1 MYKRGRI
8 YFKGTDRIKDMK
20 VSEIGLSSIRLEEKS
35 MEVDVQHPTKNF
47 KSRRSSLENNDN
59 AKKSAQQITNL

>member
-8 YFKGTDRIKDMK
+8 YSKGTDRIKDMK
-20 VSEIGLSSIRLEEKS
+20 VYEIELSSIRLEEKS

-47 KSRRSSLENNDN
+47 KSRSSLENNDN
-59 AKKSAQQITNL
+59 AKKSAQ

>member
-8 YFKGTDRIKDMK
+8 YSKGTDRIKDMK
-20 VSEIGLSSIRLEEKS
+20 VSEIELSSIRLEEKS

-47 KSRRSSLENNDN
+47 KSRSLLENNDN
-59 AKKSAQQITNL
+59 AKKSAQ